1 VVIIHMTERWYSEVL
16 GRLGQKQRVLD
27 VGIGTA
33 SALCTA
39 ENAALVADKQLSVV
53 GIDYEERYI
62 VKAKAVAAKAGLSE
76 RLKLHCASVYDSALP
91 EMAGKDFDCA
101 YFSGSFSLLPDPP
114 EALRAVAALLKPG
127 GVIYIT
133 QTFQRRA
140 PPGLSVIK
148 PLMKYCT
155 TIDFGQ
161 LVFEREAV
169 AFVEQAG
176 MELAENVVVPRSV
189 DNSLQVARLLVVRPK
204 KRSLFGR

>member
-1 VVIIHMTERWYSEVL
+1 M
-16 GRLGQKQRVLD
+16 
-27 VGIGTA
+27 
-33 SALCTA
+33 
-39 ENAALVADKQLSVV
+39 
-53 GIDYEERYI
+53 
-62 VKAKAVAAKAGLSE
+62 
-76 RLKLHCASVYDSALP
+76 
-91 EMAGKDFDCA
+91 
-101 YFSGSFSLLPDPP
+101 
-114 EALRAVAALLKPG
+114 AALLKPG
-127 GVIYIT
+127 GKIYIT

-140 PPGLSVIK
+140 LPGMSVVK